1 MALLIAFSDALPI
14 LGSGTVMLPWA
25 VICGFRGDINL
36 AIALVV
42 LYIII
47 TVARQLLEPKVVS
60 KQIGIH
66 PIITLIAMYTGY
78 KVIGILGML
87 IRSNNN
93 YNIKVNI

>member
-1 MALLIAFSDALPI
+1 MAMLIAFSDALPI

-25 VICGFRGDINL
+25 VICGMQGDLTL
-36 AIALVV
+36 AIWLII

-60 KQIGIH
+60 NQIGIH
-66 PIITLIAMYTGY
+66 PVFTLIAMYTGY
-78 KVIGILGML
+78 KIMGILGML

-93 YNIKVNI
+93 YNT